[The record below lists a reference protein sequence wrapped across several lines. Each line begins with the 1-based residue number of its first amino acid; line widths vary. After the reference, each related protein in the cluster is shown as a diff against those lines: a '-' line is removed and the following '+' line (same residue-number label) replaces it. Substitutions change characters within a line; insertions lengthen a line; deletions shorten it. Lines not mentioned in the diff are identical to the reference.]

1 MKKEGE
7 VVAPF
12 RKKLF
17 AALINLLFFLL
28 VGFIIDYTLMPVTY
42 KRWMGHDTIEQNCI
56 VLNDSYRDKQD
67 EYGIYYYNEDDKRV
81 YNDNVSEET
90 LTAFRNDEEVR
101 NIASSLS
108 SEQTKLYI
116 IDISSFGVAFLF
128 VSLFLTIL
136 TVFVLGRYKSFGALC
151 IGLWTYTEELEK
163 PKWSTYLGY
172 ACLRW
177 LLLIPLG
184 ICSIFMIPVVFLY
197 QLYYDDDH
205 RTKLEKKFHL
215 LVVEKR

>member
-28 VGFIIDYTLMPVTY
+28 VGFVFDYTLMPITY
-42 KRWMGHDTIEQNCI
+42 QRWMGHDNIEQNCI
-56 VLNDSYRDKQD
+56 VLNEAYHEKQD
-67 EYGIYYYNEDDKRV
+67 EYGIYYYNDDNKRV
-81 YNDNVSEET
+81 YNDDVSQET
-90 LTAFRNDEEVR
+90 LTAFQNDEEVR
-101 NIASSLS
+101 NIASQLS

-116 IDISSFGVAFLF
+116 IDISSFGVSFLF
-128 VSLFLTIL
+128 ISLSLTIL
-136 TVFVLGRYKSFGALC
+136 TAFILGRYKSFGALC
-151 IGLWTYTEELEK
+151 TGLWTYTEELEK
-163 PKWSTYLGY
+163 PKWSTYLLY

-215 LVVEKR
+215 LVVERN